1 MAADEACPSC
11 PRCRAGIC
19 EIHGPAVGRREIAA
33 FALSGVLLLLGI
45 LVGSFTPYPLA
56 GTALLIAAA
65 VISGYDVLKTGLLAL
80 IRFRVSIAVLITIAA
95 AGAFLT
101 ANPAEGATVL
111 YLYAIAEFLEEYA
124 AGRAHR
130 SIASLLDIA
139 PQTARVRRDGEEV
152 TVGVGEVGV
161 GETVIARP
169 GDTIALDGVVTAG
182 ASSVD
187 QAPITGESIPV
198 AKGVGDGVYAG
209 TRNVDGY
216 LEVRVTKP

>member
-1 MAADEACPSC
+1 MSGHEDYPSC

-19 EIHGPAVGRREIAA
+19 EIHRPAVGRREIAI
-33 FALSGVLLLLGI
+33 FAVSGVLLLAGI
-45 LVGSFTPYPLA
+45 YVEYFTPYPLV

-65 VISGYDVLKTGLLAL
+65 VISGYDVLKAGLLAL
-80 IRFRVSIAVLITIAA
+80 IRFRFSIAVLIMIAA

-139 PQTARVRRDGEEV
+139 PQTARVRRDGGEV
-152 TVGVGEVGV
+152 TVPVGEVGV

-169 GDTIALDGVVTAG
+169 GDAVAHEGIVTAG

-216 LEVRVTKP
+216 LEVR

>member
-19 EIHGPAVGRREIAA
+19 EIHGPAVGRREIAV

-80 IRFRVSIAVLITIAA
+80 IRLRFSIAVLISIAA

-139 PQTARVRRDGEEV
+139 PQMARVRRDGEEV

-161 GETVIARP
+161 GDRDRETGRYHRARRRRHGRRVLRRP
-169 GDTIALDGVVTAG
+169 GGDHRGERPG
-182 ASSVD
+182 AKEHRRRGLRRD
-187 QAPITGESIPV
+187 PERRGLP
-198 AKGVGDGVYAG
+198 
-209 TRNVDGY
+209 
-216 LEVRVTKP
+216 